1 MKRSLLARLRSN
13 GAMYLLGGLL
23 LLLGV
28 PCYQIF
34 ILGPTGFS
42 EVTSQSG
49 GGRIAAYLVW
59 IQGHSMSFLL
69 YRALLIVAFALL
81 WTLPF
86 SLYRIIVA
94 QELMGQQERA
104 AEQANQREER
114 EGGEEAAETEIEIET
129 KPETPSDDGT
139 MTEMPEF
146 AWRGK
151 GFVVLATWAG
161 VIGLGIYLL
170 STIVGT
176 FYLFIAGSNFT
187 GGDSSAATAWAGL
200 FTLGTNA
207 VGMGL
212 IGLATLFFG
221 AMICRTGLNLWPKSW
236 VFFGYAA
243 LLSGALLCVS
253 AVAVACTPGTAQ
265 STLTTTATLLYAV
278 WLCWLSVML
287 IRLRAEQQ

>member
-23 LLLGV
+23 LLVGV

-49 GGRIAAYLVW
+49 GGRIVAYLVW

-86 SLYRIIVA
+86 SLYHIIVA

-114 EGGEEAAETEIEIET
+114 EGGEEATEIET
-129 KPETPSDDGT
+129 KPETTSDDGT

-151 GFVVLATWAG
+151 GFVVLAAWAG
-161 VIGLGIYLL
+161 IIGLGIYLL

-176 FYLFIAGSNFT
+176 FYLFI
-187 GGDSSAATAWAGL
+187 
-200 FTLGTNA
+200 
-207 VGMGL
+207 
-212 IGLATLFFG
+212 
-221 AMICRTGLNLWPKSW
+221 
-236 VFFGYAA
+236 
-243 LLSGALLCVS
+243 
-253 AVAVACTPGTAQ
+253 
-265 STLTTTATLLYAV
+265 
-278 WLCWLSVML
+278 
-287 IRLRAEQQ
+287 